1 VRTNPHPHP
10 TLRERV
16 VSIREAS
23 QLALRAL
30 LHHRMGFVLPLMVAL
45 LLISYAG
52 MVLGL
57 LSPLVLFPRGAQV
70 VPFIYP
76 LF

>member
-1 VRTNPHPHP
+1 M
-10 TLRERV
+10 V
-16 VSIREAS
+16 V
-23 QLALRAL
+23 
-30 LHHRMGFVLPLMVAL
+30 L

-52 MVLGL
+52 MVLGFLSSLAL
-57 LSPLVLFPRGAQV
+57 LPRGAQV

>member
-1 VRTNPHPHP
+1 MRTNPYPHP

-16 VSIREAS
+16 STIREAS
-23 QLALRAL
+23 QLVIHAL
-30 LHHRMGFVLPLMVAL
+30 LRHRMGFVLPLMVL
-45 LLISYAG
+45 LLVISYVG
-52 MVLGL
+52 MMLGL
-57 LSPLVLFPRGAQV
+57 LWPLALLPRSAQV

>member
-1 VRTNPHPHP
+1 VTTNRHSHP

-16 VSIREAS
+16 GAIREAS
-23 QLALRAL
+23 QLAIRAL
-30 LHHRMGFVLPLMVAL
+30 RRHRMGFVLPLMVVL
-45 LLISYAG
+45 LLMSYAG

-57 LSPLVLFPRGAQV
+57 LSPLALLPRSAQV

>member
-1 VRTNPHPHP
+1 VRTNSHPHP
-10 TLRERV
+10 TLREKV
-16 VSIREAS
+16 VTIREAS
-23 QLALRAL
+23 QLAVRAL
-30 LHHRMGFVLPLMVAL
+30 LRHRMGFVLPLMVVL

-52 MVLGL
+52 MVLAL
-57 LSPLVLFPRGAQV
+57 FSPLALLPRSAQV